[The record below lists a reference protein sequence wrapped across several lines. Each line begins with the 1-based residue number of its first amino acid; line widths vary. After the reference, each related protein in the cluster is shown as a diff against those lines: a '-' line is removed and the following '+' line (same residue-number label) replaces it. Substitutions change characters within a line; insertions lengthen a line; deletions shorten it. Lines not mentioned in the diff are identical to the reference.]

1 MSGDNAFFEEL
12 QMDFLNE
19 SLFMFE
25 QYDESM
31 MKLENSDDPAKDLT
45 DIFRVAHSVK
55 GGAAAV
61 GLTDLAKFA
70 HVAEDLL
77 DLLRSKPNLVNS
89 NVISLLL
96 QAGDELK
103 NRISSLQQGK
113 GGPWDPSEL
122 VKQLVAVTESLSGKK
137 SSHTKAAEAEAA
149 AVVSAVT
156 PAADEPKIA
165 VPDDFFEH
173 VDAAAANAPVPE
185 PKLNLEPADDVVNHD
200 LLAELLSQLSPED
213 QAEYHAK
220 EAAEAAEKELIREI
234 ENAAIEI
241 PTETSV
247 PEVAAV
253 AAAPAPV
260 AVGPAV
266 SPAATASQAPVAEA
280 PKLKVVSDAKPTA
293 SENGGGNGGGSK
305 TPAKNANSTIKVDTG
320 RVDSVL
326 DAVGELV
333 VLKNQLVHDD
343 TVRSGENLRLEA
355 IVDQLDKAV
364 RELYEKTLSIR
375 MTPLKSMFI
384 KIQRIVRDVSLT
396 LDKPVDLQL
405 IGEETEVERTV
416 FELLGDPLVHLVR
429 NSMDHGV
436 EKREVRQE
444 RGKSV
449 TAKVTVSAKQNGG
462 NVVIEIIDDGGGIN
476 REKVLAK
483 AIEKGF
489 VPKGVDPATIPDEQV
504 FQYIFYPGFSTA
516 DKISDL
522 SGRGVGLDVVKSN
535 LDKINGKINIMSKAG
550 VGTTFRLTIPLST
563 AITDGIIVSLDGS
576 RYILPI
582 HSIREIVR
590 VQPKDYTNIS
600 NAGKVANIRG
610 LLLPVIDVSSTLGSL
625 NNQLGTKE
633 PTVVKDTLSA
643 RREETMLVII
653 ESVTGQMAFP
663 VDDVLGQAQVVVK
676 PIVTGFDIPE
686 IAGAAIL
693 GDGRTVLILEPGSLL
708 QSVSKSAG
716 MAAAA

>member
-61 GLTDLAKFA
+61 GLSDLAKFA

-77 DLLRSKPNLVNS
+77 DLLRSKPELVNS

-113 GGPWDPSEL
+113 GGPWDPSAL
-122 VKQLVAVTESLSGKK
+122 VKQLVEVTEGLSGKK
-137 SSHTKAAEAEAA
+137 SSYTKATEAA
-149 AVVSAVT
+149 AASPQASA
-156 PAADEPKIA
+156 PQEEKIA

-173 VDAAAANAPVPE
+173 VDAAAAACPVEPKAEIPE
-185 PKLNLEPADDVVNHD
+185 PAEDVTNHD

-213 QAEYHAK
+213 QAEFHAK
-220 EAAEAAEKELIREI
+220 EAAENAEKELIKEL

-241 PTETSV
+241 PEQTAPPV
-247 PEVAAV
+247 VVAASAV
-253 AAAPAPV
+253 AGPV
-260 AVGPAV
+260 AGPKV
-266 SPAATASQAPVAEA
+266 SPAATASPEPVAET
-280 PKLKVVSDAKPTA
+280 PKLKVVSEAKAPA
-293 SENGGGNGGGSK
+293 QSEGGGGGGGSK
-305 TPAKNANSTIKVDTG
+305 SPAKNLTSTIKVDTG

-333 VLKNQLVHDD
+333 VLKNQLVHDE

-384 KIQRIVRDVSLT
+384 KIQRIVRDVSIT

-436 EKREVRQE
+436 EKKEIRKE
-444 RGKSV
+444 RGKPEM
-449 TAKVTVSAKQNGG
+449 AKVIVSAKQNGG
-462 NVVIEIIDDGGGIN
+462 NVIIDISDDGGGIN
-476 REKVLAK
+476 REKVLNK
-483 AIEKGF
+483 AMEKGF

-535 LDKINGKINIMSKAG
+535 LDKIHGKINIISKAG
-550 VGTTFRLTIPLST
+550 VGSTFRLTIPLST

-576 RYILPI
+576 RFILPI

-590 VQPKDYTNIS
+590 VLPKDYTHIS

-610 LLLPVIDVSSTLGSL
+610 HLLPVIDVSATLGSL
-625 NNQLGTKE
+625 NESFNAKDARRD
-633 PTVVKDTLSA
+633 DTLSA

-708 QSVSKSAG
+708 QSVSKSSG
-716 MAAAA
+716 MVGAA

>member
-149 AVVSAVT
+149 AAAT
-156 PAADEPKIA
+156 APTADEPKIA

-173 VDAAAANAPVPE
+173 VDAAAAAAPAPE
-185 PKLNLEPADDVVNHD
+185 PKLNLEPTEDVANHD
-200 LLAELLSQLSPED
+200 LLAELLAQLSPED
-213 QAEYHAK
+213 QAEFHAK
-220 EAAEAAEKELIREI
+220 EAAEAAEKELMREL

-241 PTETSV
+241 PAETPV

-253 AAAPAPV
+253 AAAPAPA
-260 AVGPAV
+260 AVGPTV
-266 SPAATASQAPVAEA
+266 SPAATASPEPVAET
-280 PKLKVVSDAKPTA
+280 PKLKVVPAAEAKPAA

-444 RGKSV
+444 RGKPV

-535 LDKINGKINIMSKAG
+535 LDKINGKINILSKAG

-610 LLLPVIDVSSTLGSL
+610 LLLPVIDVSQTLGSL
-625 NNQLGTKE
+625 NTQLGTKE
-633 PTVVKDTLSA
+633 ATVVKDTLSA

>member
-19 SLFMFE
+19 SAFMLE
-25 QYDESM
+25 QYEEYM
-31 MKLENSDDPAKDLT
+31 MRLENSVDPAKDLT

-61 GLTDLAKFA
+61 GLADLCKFA
-70 HVAEDLL
+70 HVMEDLL
-77 DLLRSKPNLVNS
+77 DLLRSRPELVNS

-96 QAGDELK
+96 QSGDELK
-103 NRISSLQQGK
+103 NRVGALQQGQNN
-113 GGPWDPSEL
+113 PWDPSALTTEL
-122 VKQLVAVTESLSGKK
+122 ITLTEQLSGKTSK
-137 SSHTKAAEAEAA
+137 HSQVAAP
-149 AVVSAVT
+149 S
-156 PAADEPKIA
+156 ADEPKIEA
-165 VPDDFFEH
+165 PDDFFAQAPATEA
-173 VDAAAANAPVPE
+173 VAPVVE
-185 PKLNLEPADDVVNHD
+185 DDVTNHD
-200 LLAELLSQLSPED
+200 LLAELLAQLSPED
-213 QAEYHAK
+213 QAEFHAK
-220 EAAEAAEKELIREI
+220 EEAAKR
-234 ENAAIEI
+234 AAGEA
-241 PTETSV
+241 V
-247 PEVAAV
+247 PKPSPVAAV
-253 AAAPAPV
+253 ATPEPVVVEKPAPA
-260 AVGPAV
+260 
-266 SPAATASQAPVAEA
+266 
-280 PKLKVVSDAKPTA
+280 LKVVPSAPATPAPAA
-293 SENGGGNGGGSK
+293 STSAGNSGGGSNK
-305 TPAKNANSTIKVDTG
+305 GGKNLNSTIKVDTG

-333 VLKNQLVHDD
+333 VLKNQLVHDE
-343 TVRSGENLRLEA
+343 TVRSGVNLRLEA

-436 EKREVRQE
+436 EKKEIRQE
-444 RGKSV
+444 RGKPA
-449 TAKVTVSAKQNGG
+449 TAKVVVSAKQSGG
-462 NVVIEIIDDGGGIN
+462 NVIIDISDDGGGIN
-476 REKVLAK
+476 REKVLGK

-489 VPKGVDPATIPDEQV
+489 VPAGVDPASIPDEQV

-535 LDKINGKINIMSKAG
+535 LDKINGKINIYSKAG
-550 VGTTFRLTIPLST
+550 QGTTFRLTIPLST
-563 AITDGIIVSLDGS
+563 AITDGIIVALDGA

-590 VQPKDYTNIS
+590 VLPKDYTHVS
-600 NAGKVANIRG
+600 GAGKVASIRG
-610 LLLPVIDVSSTLGSL
+610 HLLPVIDVTKTLGSINWAL
-625 NNQLGTKE
+625 NKKDAQLAQRRE
-633 PTVVKDTLSA
+633 NSLSA

-653 ESVTGQMAFP
+653 ESMTGQMAFP

-676 PIVTGFDIPE
+676 PITTGQDIPE
-686 IAGAAIL
+686 VAGAAIL
-693 GDGRTVLILEPGSLL
+693 GDGKTVLILEPGALVSN
-708 QSVSKSAG
+708 VSKG
-716 MAAAA
+716 REIAA